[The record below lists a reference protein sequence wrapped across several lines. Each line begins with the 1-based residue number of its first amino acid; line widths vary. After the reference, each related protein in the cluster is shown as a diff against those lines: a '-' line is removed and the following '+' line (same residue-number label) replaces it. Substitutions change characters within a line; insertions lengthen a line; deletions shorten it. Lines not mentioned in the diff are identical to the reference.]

1 MLSAARGLRV
11 PRHLRFGPGAPLKIS
26 WPDSLPSP
34 GPVYQRGHNY
44 PFTLHRPRRDS
55 LFVRWPGLG
64 DFLIEGRGRR
74 VYACAAPGAPPGELR
89 DLVVTTIASFALV
102 ERGVETL
109 HASAVEVNGRAIAF
123 AGRAGSGKS
132 SLAALLAGRGHRLLT
147 DDVLPVVRR
156 GRGVVAYPALP
167 EIKLEPDSAPGLG
180 LNARRLRRFP
190 RYSKRY
196 LAAPLA
202 TGPRPLAV
210 IYFPRLVK
218 SPRSA
223 VRLRPLSFA
232 DAFRTL
238 LGHSFTAALLTR
250 RRLRR
255 QFALF
260 THLAEHVPARRLL
273 IPRNWKMLDEVAARI
288 EADLESLGR

>member
-1 MLSAARGLRV
+1 MPDSRGLAV
-11 PRHLRFGPGAPLKIS
+11 PPQIRIGPGLPLKII
-26 WPDSLPSP
+26 WRHFLPHA

-44 PFTLHRPRRDS
+44 PFTLHRPRPDS
-55 LFVRWPGLG
+55 LHVRWPGLG
-64 DFLIEGRGRR
+64 DFLIKRRGRE

-89 DLVVTTIASFALV
+89 DLVVTTIASFAMV

-109 HASAVEVNGRAIAF
+109 HASAVEVNGRAVAF

-132 SLAALLAGRGHRLLT
+132 SLAAWLAGRGHLLLT

-156 GRGVVAYPALP
+156 GLQVLAYPTLP

-180 LNARRLRRFP
+180 VSARRLRRFP

-196 LAAPLA
+196 LAVRLA
-202 TGPRPLAV
+202 RGPKPLAV
-210 IYFPRLVK
+210 LYFPRLLK
-218 SPRSA
+218 TSRGA
-223 VRLRPLSFA
+223 VRLQPLSFA
-232 DAFRTL
+232 ETFRTL

-260 THLAEHVPARRLL
+260 THLAERVPARRLL
-273 IPRNWKMLDEVAARI
+273 IPRNWKKLDEVAARI
-288 EADLESLGR
+288 ERDLEGLRR